1 MLSDVALCGC
11 MPVQITVRGVPDA
24 VRNELAARA
33 ARNGQSMQEFLRA
46 ELERIASLPSPEEWL
61 ARVRTRKEAAGT
73 HVSISSIL
81 RARDADRK

>member
-1 MLSDVALCGC
+1 MA
-11 MPVQITVRGVPDA
+11 MPVQITVRGVPHA

-33 ARNGQSMQEFLRA
+33 ARKGQSMREFLRT

-61 ARVRTRKEAAGT
+61 ARVRARKEATGAR
-73 HVSISSIL
+73 VSVSSIL